1 MRSSEQNSLRLTDK
15 LEALNESFLQLEG
28 HVQIMKDKLM
38 MAESENE
45 KISRSLSAMD
55 IKLRDKE
62 RTILDQ
68 AERENCLRK
77 EYEELK
83 KKDIRKDK

>member
-1 MRSSEQNSLRLTDK
+1 
-15 LEALNESFLQLEG
+15 
-28 HVQIMKDKLM
+28 

-77 EYEELK
+77 EYEEFK
-83 KKDIRKDK
+83 KKDIRKDKEIGELMIENERLYKDLTSTKHRLHEFGRANDVDV